1 MKKDSRYKS
10 PSSPVKIDRI
20 ENSALKTASNF
31 KNATPKL

>member
-10 PSSPVKIDRI
+10 PSSPVKIDQI